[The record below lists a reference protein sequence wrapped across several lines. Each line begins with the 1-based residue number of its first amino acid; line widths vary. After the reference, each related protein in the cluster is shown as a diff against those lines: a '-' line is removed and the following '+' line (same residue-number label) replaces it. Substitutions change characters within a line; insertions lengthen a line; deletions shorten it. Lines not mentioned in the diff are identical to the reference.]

1 MIGIIT
7 ALKYPIH
14 SMRKTRAPQ
23 SQCAHSLEQTQ
34 DTASGIPNAHP
45 RAQAD
50 RHVYNPNPEGT
61 KG

>member
-1 MIGIIT
+1 MIACIT
-7 ALKYPIH
+7 ALKDPIH
-14 SMRKTRAPQ
+14 SMNKKRAPQ

-34 DTASGIPNAHP
+34 DTAIGIPNAHP

-50 RHVYNPNPEGT
+50 MHVYNPNPEGE